1 MLPLRVKK
9 LEIHYLFTKSL
20 IHEYEEN
27 QGRKLALLRPHISHS
42 KVWRLS
48 QPHTC
53 RKDSLQAKGEQHQRM
68 LYTDSYEVGF
78 ILLRGE

>member
-27 QGRKLALLRPHISHS
+27 QGRRLGPAQTTYLSFQSLETFPTTHVQKRLLAGQRGSNI
-42 KVWRLS
+42 
-48 QPHTC
+48 
-53 RKDSLQAKGEQHQRM
+53 KGCSTQTPMR
-68 LYTDSYEVGF
+68 
-78 ILLRGE
+78 